1 MKRLL
6 FASALALLLHGVFLG
21 LRLGDQEVAPPSL
34 PHAQR
39 IQVSLASR
47 PLPEPPRQEAE
58 EEPPP
63 PPQVVEPAPHH
74 PPPVEEK
81 PVEKKEEQPVRK
93 LVPRITKKVPQLVE
107 APDSEPE
114 NPPRPEPEPM
124 TEPLAPPPPEP
135 VVEETPSRP
144 VPEQNQ
150 PVVQAATKAPKSA
163 PPARAEEVRVVTEA
177 VPLYR
182 KNPPPVYPRAARR
195 RGMEGEV
202 ILKVLVN
209 EKGRVEELELVSSS
223 GHRVLDR
230 SALAAVRRWSF
241 TPGRRGDEAISM
253 WVTVPVRF
261 VIDRR

>member
-6 FASALALLLHGVFLG
+6 FATALALLLHGVFLG
-21 LRLGDQEVAPPSL
+21 LRLGDPQMAPPSL
-34 PHAQR
+34 PHAKR
-39 IQVSLASR
+39 IRVSLASR

-58 EEPPP
+58 EELAPPP
-63 PPQVVEPAPHH
+63 PP
-74 PPPVEEK
+74 PVKEK
-81 PVEKKEEQPVRK
+81 QPVRK
-93 LVPRITKKVPQLVE
+93 LAPRITKKVPQ
-107 APDSEPE
+107 
-114 NPPRPEPEPM
+114 PEP
-124 TEPLAPPPPEP
+124 PPPPEP
-135 VVEETPSRP
+135 EMRSPQEPVAEQVPTPPPTPEPMVEETPPRP

-150 PVVQAATKAPKSA
+150 PVPKAGAKARKNP

-202 ILKVLVN
+202 LLKVLVN
-209 EKGRVEELELVSSS
+209 EKGLVEELELVNSS

-230 SALAAVRRWSF
+230 AALAAVRRWAF